1 MKNRFDILLREE
13 PDQGINHT
21 ETIDRQWRCLKGG
34 IKQILAKTVPKIEQK
49 KKNEWMTD
57 EILNTMN
64 ARRSIKVGSA
74 ERERLESKIR
84 LECKRAKEK
93 WYSDKCAEIENL
105 EEKEKYATNA

>member
-1 MKNRFDILLREE
+1 MAD
-13 PDQGINHT
+13 
-21 ETIDRQWRCLKGG
+21 
-34 IKQILAKTVPKIEQK
+34 TVPKVNQK

-64 ARRSIKVGSA
+64 ARRSA

-93 WYSDKCAEIENL
+93 WYSDTCTEIENL
-105 EEKEKYATNA
+105 KKRKNW